1 MACAQRY
8 SNKEERLE
16 MVTET
21 AKNLVLMD
29 VDTQEDFMLPH
40 GAFGKLGRIANVGR
54 IIPNLKRVFD
64 YAAARKITTLLATDA
79 HVPDD
84 PEFSTYGF
92 PAHCVLGTQGHLRI
106 PETDVA
112 PTLVVPNAPDA
123 FLPPIPDSERP
134 VIMVHK
140 QHFAVGTNPNFAAVV
155 RALGPC
161 HVFATGVATQGCVR
175 KSIDS
180 LLSLG
185 VSVSIV
191 VDAVGPDIHE
201 ETGRAAIEEMKTQGV
216 TAYTAEEVCSGVLE
230 QHLD

>member
-1 MACAQRY
+1 
-8 SNKEERLE
+8 
-16 MVTET
+16 VTQST
-21 AKNLVLMD
+21 KRLVLMD

-64 YAAARKITTLLATDA
+64 YAAENKITTLLATDA

-84 PEFSTYGF
+84 PEFSTYDF

-112 PTLVVPNAPDA
+112 PTLIVPNKADSFIA
-123 FLPPIPDSERP
+123 PIPSSERP
-134 VIMVHK
+134 IIMVHK

-155 RALGPC
+155 QALGPC

-175 KSIDS
+175 KSVQS
-180 LLSLG
+180 LLDLG

-191 VDAVGPDIHE
+191 VDAVGPDIYE
-201 ETGRAAIEEMKTQGV
+201 ETGRAAIEEMKSLGV
-216 TAYTAEEVCSGVLE
+216 TAFTTAEVCAGALQ
-230 QHLD
+230 QHLN